1 MGHWNQLIQL
11 KIIGEKGVVSMLPS
25 YEVLRGLLKKV
36 IIDKEDDHRKSEV
49 QWEYE
54 GLLL

>member
-1 MGHWNQLIQL
+1 
-11 KIIGEKGVVSMLPS
+11 MLPS